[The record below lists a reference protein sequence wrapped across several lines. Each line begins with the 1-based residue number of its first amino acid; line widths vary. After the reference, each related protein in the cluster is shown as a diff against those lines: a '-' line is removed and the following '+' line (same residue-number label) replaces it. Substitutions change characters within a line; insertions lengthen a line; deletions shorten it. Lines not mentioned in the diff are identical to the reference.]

1 MIAAAPLKSFQE
13 IQKEW
18 ERLLA
23 ISPVNTLFLTP
34 AWQEVWWE
42 VFGNGS
48 SMAGFYLRNSD
59 GIKAIASLVRHDD
72 IIAFVGNRDTFD
84 YNDFMIQPGYE
95 PAFFSALLGRLEEQR
110 CNTLELSSLMEISP
124 TLVYLPELAR
134 QRGYTVEVIEEDVAP
149 GLVLPKTWD
158 HYLAGLSKK
167 DRHELRRKFRRLD
180 AGDQQHWYCVS
191 DPADA
196 TQRVGDFIALM
207 RQSRKDKDIYMT
219 PERERFFHRI
229 AQRTAQ
235 LGMLRLFFLEMD
247 EKPVATTLCFDYGT
261 SRLLYNSGYDP
272 EYSYYSVG
280 LLLNALA
287 LRDAIEGGKQY
298 FDFLRGPEPY
308 KYDLGGQNRILYQMV
323 VKRH

>member
-95 PAFFSALLGRLEEQR
+95 PAFFFGPAGPPGR
-110 CNTLELSSLMEISP
+110 
-124 TLVYLPELAR
+124 
-134 QRGYTVEVIEEDVAP
+134 
-149 GLVLPKTWD
+149 
-158 HYLAGLSKK
+158 
-167 DRHELRRKFRRLD
+167 
-180 AGDQQHWYCVS
+180 
-191 DPADA
+191 
-196 TQRVGDFIALM
+196 
-207 RQSRKDKDIYMT
+207 
-219 PERERFFHRI
+219 
-229 AQRTAQ
+229 
-235 LGMLRLFFLEMD
+235 
-247 EKPVATTLCFDYGT
+247 TTL
-261 SRLLYNSGYDP
+261 
-272 EYSYYSVG
+272 
-280 LLLNALA
+280 
-287 LRDAIEGGKQY
+287 
-298 FDFLRGPEPY
+298 
-308 KYDLGGQNRILYQMV
+308 
-323 VKRH
+323 